1 MLACLQANN
10 LMSRTMHY
18 RYLMHWYADAQAPLS
33 AGRALSGGTV
43 ENVLSHAA
51 SLWRDGAYS
60 VAVGYVVVDTDDGT
74 VLCRH
79 ER

>member
-1 MLACLQANN
+1 MG
-10 LMSRTMHY
+10 Y
-18 RYLMHWYADAQAPLS
+18 RYLMHWYTDAEAPLN

-43 ENVLSHAA
+43 ENVLSQAA
-51 SLWRDGAYS
+51 SLWRDGAYA
-60 VAVGYVVVDTDDGT
+60 VAVGYIVVDTDDGT